1 MGHPRAPAV
10 GDEEARA
17 PSGARREDP
26 GGPVLIYT
34 IDQYIE
40 AHIEDVCEPV
50 HMDRVEVTDDTL
62 PAWMVALG
70 DASEFAAFITVT
82 PLDGALT
89 PRRSSPCHFSAHD
102 PTHARDQ

>member
-1 MGHPRAPAV
+1 MT
-10 GDEEARA
+10 
-17 PSGARREDP
+17 
-26 GGPVLIYT
+26 YT

-70 DASEFAAFITVT
+70 DASEFAAFITVA
-82 PLDGALT
+82 PLDGALVVSIAGFVDGLST
-89 PRRSSPCHFSAHD
+89 REGTITVRLE
-102 PTHARDQ
+102 RDTVT